1 MKCKNNKRKHTTV
14 SQNRTTVCFSCVSN
28 WNVVNLIAQSLW
40 SKCIHFVID
49 DIFSNFDRGYERIIA
64 DITLQ
69 DNASTS
75 VAQIRLEVETDLAPL
90 TAQLLAEIDSN
101 HTEMDRLR
109 ERIAQLE
116 QAGRSKDD
124 EINRLSAENN
134 RLTNELGGERDEKTR
149 LAGQN
154 TELAS
159 INNQHRNKISETRE
173 MVGKYKTK
181 LVEEQVEL
189 QIGNNNTEDVK
200 IFKFVTNAVQAFQ
213 KLEKHLGPAT
223 ESDGSQLTPV

>member
-1 MKCKNNKRKHTTV
+1 MD
-14 SQNRTTVCFSCVSN
+14 
-28 WNVVNLIAQSLW
+28 
-40 SKCIHFVID
+40 IHFVID

-101 HTEMDRLR
+101 HTEMDQLR

-149 LAGQN
+149 LAAQN

-159 INNQHRNKISETRE
+159 INNQHRNKISETR
-173 MVGKYKTK
+173 
-181 LVEEQVEL
+181 L
-189 QIGNNNTEDVK
+189 QNQMEAN
-200 IFKFVTNAVQAFQ
+200 
-213 KLEKHLGPAT
+213 
-223 ESDGSQLTPV
+223 